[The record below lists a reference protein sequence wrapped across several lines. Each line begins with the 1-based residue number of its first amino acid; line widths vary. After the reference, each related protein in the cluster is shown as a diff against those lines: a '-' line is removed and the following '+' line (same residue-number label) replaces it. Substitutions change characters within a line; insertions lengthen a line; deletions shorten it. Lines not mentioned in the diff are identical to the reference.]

1 MRITESVRASME
13 ESRSRTRSMDK
24 LSWRGTLLIQAA
36 LCVALYGAL
45 SIGTPQ
51 ESSNLGLSSRRTR
64 RRDSLD
70 LYFLSVR
77 GGFWPADEQTQLLQ
91 QMGRAVEFFKAK
103 FVVNIGELGEDDP
116 LMQNATLY
124 FPLLKIPWYT
134 TTVGNAT
141 MALPGKSK
149 KCFLRKIKIGI
160 DQTLDLV
167 GVDTGLLQDLPCSEQ
182 SKESG
187 SDQLDWLQHI
197 LSVTDS
203 KWRIVVGFHPL
214 TICRNQEQNSIEF
227 LEPLHRIFLKH
238 GVNAYLSKQ
247 GCGGHLYSNGGIAY
261 VGNPGPLNSP
271 ESGSIDVFRDRTG
284 GFLLHRV
291 TPFEIESYYI
301 NSGSMV
307 LSISKIYQHGGVII

>member
-1 MRITESVRASME
+1 MSVWFSFSAAMRITESVRASME
-13 ESRSRTRSMDK
+13 ESRSRTRSTDK
-24 LSWRGTLLIQAA
+24 LSWRGTLLVQAA

-51 ESSNLGLSSRRTR
+51 ESSNLGLSSRITR

-116 LMQNATLY
+116 LMQNPNVHLCR
-124 FPLLKIPWYT
+124 YT

-167 GVDTGLLQDLPCSEQ
+167 GVDTGLLQVIVHSIQ

-214 TICRNQEQNSIEF
+214 TICRNQEQSSIEF
-227 LEPLHRIFLKH
+227 LDPLHRIFLKH

-261 VGNPGPLNSP
+261 VGNPGPLTSP
-271 ESGSIDVFRDRTG
+271 ESESIDVFRFE
-284 GFLLHRV
+284 FLLHLN
-291 TPFEIESYYI
+291 FQFSFLLFFLLYF
-301 NSGSMV
+301 
-307 LSISKIYQHGGVII
+307 L